1 MLYNFL
7 KNLQIN
13 LKLYKTYKVGRL
25 KTMKRFIAA
34 VLLLTL
40 NATVLFANNAFT
52 IVKEDLI
59 YKSFV
64 STIVPKDYVDPFYEN
79 TKNNI
84 TVGIELLAIGQKETE
99 WKMKA
104 NGTWPVCKNRDKE
117 GNITSTDHGPLQLN
131 SLNFE
136 AFEKMFGEGLEK
148 YKKNVDVYRMCLCI
162 KYYQDI
168 RHRSGTYNAFREYN
182 GGPAYYRKPVTGVY
196 ANITSEYNNRFSKEY
211 SLYKRS
217 EIARIEQERLKKLL
231 AKRNEAAKL
240 NRGEIK
246 KQLTKKPK
254 EKSAILIA
262 DTQGKE
268 IPKVPAKVSDKMFYF
283 KREDPCRFLIA

>member
-25 KTMKRFIAA
+25 KTMKRFIATG
-34 VLLLTL
+34 LLLVL
-40 NATVLFANNAFT
+40 NAAVLFANNAFT
-52 IVKEDLI
+52 TVKEDLI

-84 TVGIELLAIGQKETE
+84 TIGIELLAIGQKETE

-104 NGTWPVCKNRDKE
+104 NGTWPVCRNRDKE

-217 EIARIEQERLKKLL
+217 ELARIEQEKLKKLL
-231 AKRNEAAKL
+231 AKRSEAAKL
-240 NRGEIK
+240 KQGEIK
-246 KQLTKKPK
+246 KQLTKEPK
-254 EKSAILIA
+254 EKSAILIT

-268 IPKVPAKVSDKMFYF
+268 IPKVPAKVSDKMFYL

>member
-13 LKLYKTYKVGRL
+13 LKLYKIYKVGRL
-25 KTMKRFIAA
+25 KTMKRFITTG
-34 VLLLTL
+34 LLLVL
-40 NATVLFANNAFT
+40 NAAVLFANNAFT
-52 IVKEDLI
+52 TVKEDLI

-84 TVGIELLAIGQKETE
+84 TIGIELLAIGQKETE

-104 NGTWPVCKNRDKE
+104 NGTWPVCRNRDKE

-148 YKKNVDVYRMCLCI
+148 YKKNVDIYRMCLCI

-168 RHRSGTYNAFREYN
+168 RYHSGTYNAFREYN
-182 GGPAYYRKPVTGVY
+182 GGPAYYRKPVTEVY

-217 EIARIEQERLKKLL
+217 ELARIEQEKTKKLL
-231 AKRNEAAKL
+231 AKRSEAAKIK
-240 NRGEIK
+240 RGEIK
-246 KQLTKKPK
+246 KQLAKEPK
-254 EKSAILIA
+254 EKSAILIT

-268 IPKVPAKVSDKMFYF
+268 TTKVPAKISDKMFYI

>member
-25 KTMKRFIAA
+25 KTMKRFIATG
-34 VLLLTL
+34 LLLVL
-40 NATVLFANNAFT
+40 NAAVLFANNAFT
-52 IVKEDLI
+52 TVKEDLI

-84 TVGIELLAIGQKETE
+84 TIGIELLAIGQKETE

-104 NGTWPVCKNRDKE
+104 NGTWPVCRNRDKE

-217 EIARIEQERLKKLL
+217 ELARIEQEKLKKLL
-231 AKRNEAAKL
+231 AKRSEAAKL
-240 NRGEIK
+240 KRGEIK
-246 KQLTKKPK
+246 KQLAKEPK
-254 EKSAILIA
+254 EKSAILIT

-268 IPKVPAKVSDKMFYF
+268 IPKVPAKVSDKMFYL

>member
-13 LKLYKTYKVGRL
+13 LKLYKIYKVGRL
-25 KTMKRFIAA
+25 KTMKRFIATG
-34 VLLLTL
+34 LLLVL
-40 NATVLFANNAFT
+40 NAAVLFANNAFT

-84 TVGIELLAIGQKETE
+84 TIGIELLAIGQKETE

-104 NGTWPVCKNRDKE
+104 NGTWPVCRNRDKE

-217 EIARIEQERLKKLL
+217 ELARIEQEKLKKLL
-231 AKRNEAAKL
+231 AKRSEAAKL
-240 NRGEIK
+240 KRGEIK
-246 KQLTKKPK
+246 KQLAKEPK
-254 EKSAILIA
+254 EKSAILIT

-268 IPKVPAKVSDKMFYF
+268 IPKVPAKISDKMFYL

>member
-1 MLYNFL
+1 
-7 KNLQIN
+7 
-13 LKLYKTYKVGRL
+13 
-25 KTMKRFIAA
+25 MKRFIATW
-34 VLLLTL
+34 LLLVL
-40 NATVLFANNAFT
+40 NAAVLFANNAFT
-52 IVKEDLI
+52 TVKEDLI

-84 TVGIELLAIGQKETE
+84 TIGIELLAIGQKETE

-104 NGTWPVCKNRDKE
+104 NGTWPVCRNRDKE

-217 EIARIEQERLKKLL
+217 ELARIEQERLKKLL

-240 NRGEIK
+240 KQGEIK
-246 KQLTKKPK
+246 KQLTKKPE
-254 EKSAILIA
+254 EKSAILII

-268 IPKVPAKVSDKMFYF
+268 IPKVPAKVPDKMFYF

>member
-1 MLYNFL
+1 
-7 KNLQIN
+7 
-13 LKLYKTYKVGRL
+13 
-25 KTMKRFIAA
+25 MKRFIATG
-34 VLLLTL
+34 LLLVL
-40 NATVLFANNAFT
+40 NAAVLFANNAFT
-52 IVKEDLI
+52 TVKEGLI

-84 TVGIELLAIGQKETE
+84 TIGIELLAIGQKETE

-104 NGTWPVCKNRDKE
+104 NGTWPVCRNRNKE

-148 YKKNVDVYRMCLCI
+148 YKKNVDIYRMCLCI

-231 AKRNEAAKL
+231 VKRNEAAKL
-240 NRGEIK
+240 KRGEIK
-246 KQLTKKPK
+246 KQLTKKPE
-254 EKSAILIA
+254 EKSAILII

-268 IPKVPAKVSDKMFYF
+268 IPKVPAKVPDKMFYF

>member
-13 LKLYKTYKVGRL
+13 LKLYKIYKVGRL
-25 KTMKRFIAA
+25 KTMKRFIATG
-34 VLLLTL
+34 LLLVL
-40 NATVLFANNAFT
+40 NAAVLFANNAFT
-52 IVKEDLI
+52 TVKEDLI

-84 TVGIELLAIGQKETE
+84 TIGIELLAIGQKETE

-104 NGTWPVCKNRDKE
+104 NGTWPVCRNRDKE

-182 GGPAYYRKPVTGVY
+182 GGPAYYRKPITGVY

-231 AKRNEAAKL
+231 AKRNEAAKIK
-240 NRGEIK
+240 RGEIK
-246 KQLTKKPK
+246 KQLAKEPK
-254 EKSAILIA
+254 EKSAILIT

-268 IPKVPAKVSDKMFYF
+268 IPKVLAKVSDKMFYL

>member
-13 LKLYKTYKVGRL
+13 LKLYKIYKVGRL
-25 KTMKRFIAA
+25 KTMKRFIATG
-34 VLLLTL
+34 LLLVL
-40 NATVLFANNAFT
+40 NAAVLFANNAFT

-217 EIARIEQERLKKLL
+217 ELARIEQEKLKKLL
-231 AKRNEAAKL
+231 AKRSEAAKL
-240 NRGEIK
+240 KRGEIK
-246 KQLTKKPK
+246 KQLTKEPK
-254 EKSAILIA
+254 EKSAILIT

-268 IPKVPAKVSDKMFYF
+268 IPKVPAKISDKMFYL

>member
-1 MLYNFL
+1 
-7 KNLQIN
+7 
-13 LKLYKTYKVGRL
+13 
-25 KTMKRFIAA
+25 MKRFIAA

-59 YKSFV
+59 YKSFI
-64 STIVPKDYVDPFYEN
+64 STIVPRDYVDPFYEN

-84 TVGIELLAIGQKETE
+84 TIGIELLAIGQKETE

-168 RHRSGTYNAFREYN
+168 RYRSGTYNAFREYN
-182 GGPAYYRKPVTGVY
+182 GGPAYYRKPVTEVY

-217 EIARIEQERLKKLL
+217 ELARIEQEKTKKLL
-231 AKRNEAAKL
+231 AKRSEAAKIK
-240 NRGEIK
+240 RGEIK
-246 KQLTKKPK
+246 KQLAKEPK
-254 EKSAILIA
+254 EKSAILIT

-268 IPKVPAKVSDKMFYF
+268 IPKVLAKVSDKMFYL